1 MMCCYYPTTTAI
13 IDDDTDFLM
22 MMTRHLGIND
32 CLPFSSPDL
41 AVNSIKNQNPY
52 ARVSS
57 RIVKKTFVPA
67 EMISECPEDYAV
79 VMNMRGLHQEIY
91 NEDRFRDISVIVVD
105 YHMGDLNGID
115 VCESLAAH
123 PAKKILLTGGPD
135 KEKVA
140 IDAFNRGIIHRFINK
155 SDANFPAKLKQ
166 AIASLKDAYFRDLTS
181 ALVLTSPEAGT
192 TILQNPTYINFL
204 NDLMAQVG
212 AVEYYA
218 LDTSGSA
225 LLLDNEGVAT
235 WFMVKQESELNGYEQ
250 IAEDQD
256 VCAEVRMGLRERSVI
271 PFFFSEEDYQCEAEE
286 WGKFVFEAREF
297 PGLGGKYY
305 ACHKGDVGKNL
316 IQEKIVSYK
325 SYKNDLD
332 TK

>member
-1 MMCCYYPTTTAI
+1 MCCYYPTTTAI

-57 RIVKKTFVPA
+57 RIVKKTFVAP

-79 VMNMRGLHQEIY
+79 VMNLRGLHQEIY
-91 NEDRFRDISVIVVD
+91 HEDRFRDISVIVVD
-105 YHMGDLNGID
+105 YHMGNLNGID

-155 SDANFPAKLKQ
+155 SDANFPGKLKQ
-166 AIASLKDAYFRDLTS
+166 AISSLKDAYFRDLTA
-181 ALVLTSPEAGT
+181 ALALMSPETGA

-225 LLLDNEGVAT
+225 LLLNNEGVAT

-256 VCAEVRMGLRERSVI
+256 VCPEVRTRLRARSVI
-271 PFFFSEEDYQCEAEE
+271 PFFFSEKDYQCEAGE
-286 WGKFVFEAREF
+286 WGKFVFEARAF
-297 PGLGGKYY
+297 PGLSGIYYAQHQGNIETNLVLEKIAPYKYY
-305 ACHKGDVGKNL
+305 KNH
-316 IQEKIVSYK
+316 QTS
-325 SYKNDLD
+325 
-332 TK
+332 